1 MFVGTLTILIMEP
14 INIDKELIEFKEHI
28 ERNERTILSSGFG
41 DGKTYFLDKFKEN
54 NKGQF
59 KFITIYPVNYQIANN
74 REVFEYIK
82 RDILIQMVANGMI
95 KPDYEIPES
104 MMIQYFI
111 MNNSGTI
118 FDTLLGTMPLLGLT
132 EPTVAAFLLGL
143 KSLKCIKSM
152 YDWLK
157 DYKKKIENKED
168 INIIESFIESF
179 SMEKGGPY
187 EIDLITK
194 LIIDNIRW
202 YKESSPKRKVIL
214 IIEDLDRIDPEHMFR
229 ILNVFTAHIDRKYQ
243 LESWSLHNN
252 DNMISYENLDNKFGF
267 DNIVTVFDYD
277 RTEQTF
283 RHKYGEKAN
292 YKGYISKF
300 IIQVPYKYSITE
312 TARKRLREYIVG
324 KCFVSELTIGNGNIY
339 NIGTKI
345 RQLSVRDVQQ
355 ILDNIDSYIYDDIA
369 VFGTKRI
376 RTITPITRF
385 IVILHLLGFSN
396 DEINHIIF
404 YRLSPLERLNCI
416 NSFIYSTIR
425 NNNNIVYEN
434 ETYAIEEK
442 TIGNDIESIVFKKII
457 GYSDCKVDRAT
468 IENSLRTAFKYVK
481 GF

>member
-1 MFVGTLTILIMEP
+1 MEA
-14 INIDKELIEFKEHI
+14 INIDKELIEFKERI
-28 ERNERTILSSGFG
+28 ETEERIILSSGFG

-54 NKGQF
+54 NKEQF
-59 KFITIYPVNYQIANN
+59 EFITLYPVNYQIANN

-118 FDTLLGTMPLLGLT
+118 FDTLLGTIPLLGLT
-132 EPTVAAFLLGL
+132 EPTVSAFLLGL

-152 YDWLK
+152 YDRLK

-179 SMEKGGPY
+179 SMEKGGLY

-243 LESWSLHNN
+243 LESWSLHR
-252 DNMISYENLDNKFGF
+252 DNMISYENLNNKFGL
-267 DNIVTVFDYD
+267 NNSVTVFDYY
-277 RTEQTF
+277 RTAQTF
-283 RHKYGEKAN
+283 IHKYGEKAN
-292 YKGYISKF
+292 YKGYINKF
-300 IIQVPYKYSITE
+300 ITQVPFKYSITE
-312 TARKRLREYIVG
+312 TARKRLREYISE
-324 KCFVSELTIGNGNIY
+324 KCFVSESTLEHADIY
-339 NIGTKI
+339 NIGNII

-355 ILDNIDSYIYDDIA
+355 ILDNVDSYIYDETA

-376 RTITPITRF
+376 RTIAPITRF

-396 DEINHIIF
+396 YEINHIIF
-404 YRLSPLERLNCI
+404 YRLSPLERLYCI
-416 NSFIYSTIR
+416 NSFIYSEIRKYDNILYEETIYAIKENTIR
-425 NNNNIVYEN
+425 DY
-434 ETYAIEEK
+434 
-442 TIGNDIESIVFKKII
+442 IESIEFKKII
-457 GYSDCKVDRAT
+457 GYSDCKVDRTT